1 MDKTTRRAMR
11 ALALASVAVVGLAGC
26 SSGSRKAP
34 RAPSVPASA
43 MKIGFFGALSG
54 PDAQLGINIEEGE
67 QLAVARYD
75 RTDPKYPVTLDL
87 FNSLGVPAQAGAGA
101 RKLIQDGDL
110 AVIGPAFAGESAVAD
125 PIFEQARV
133 PDISASATNVG
144 LAQHG
149 WRFFHRVI
157 ADDSAQGRADGDY
170 LVKTLGERTVGV
182 IDDGS
187 AYGSGL
193 AADVRNQVRADG
205 GTVVLA
211 ARVDPNGAALGPT
224 VDQVMAARPSAVFY
238 GGYYSGASRLVKQL
252 RAAGYRGVFMS
263 GDGSDDP
270 RFVTAAGKAAEGAYV
285 SCACADPAQMHSA
298 SSFVSSFK
306 SMFHTDP
313 GIFAAEAYDATN
325 FVLAAISAGDTT
337 PVAVN
342 DYLASNSY
350 NGITKTIKFLP
361 DGNVSAG
368 TIYVSQVKNGKIV
381 QVGTS
386 E

>member
-11 ALALASVAVVGLAGC
+11 ALALASVAVLGLAGC
-26 SSGSRKAP
+26 SSGSKGAP
-34 RAPSVPASA
+34 RAPAVPASA

-54 PDAQLGINIEEGE
+54 PYARLGINIEEAE
-67 QLAVARYD
+67 QLAVAQYD
-75 RTDPKYPVTLDL
+75 RTGPKYPVTVDM
-87 FNSLGVPAQAGAGA
+87 FDSRGDPARAGTGA
-101 RKLIQDGDL
+101 AKLIRDGDL

-125 PIFEQARV
+125 PIFERARV
-133 PDISASATNVG
+133 PDISASATNVS

-149 WRFFHRVI
+149 WRFFHRVL

-170 LVKTLGERTVGV
+170 LVKTLGDRTVGV

-187 AYGSGL
+187 TYGAGL
-193 AADVRNQVRADG
+193 AADVGNQVRADG
-205 GTVVLA
+205 GTVVVA
-211 ARVDPNGAALGPT
+211 AHLNPNHTDLGPT
-224 VDQVMAARPSAVFY
+224 VAQVMAARPSAVFY
-238 GGYYSGASRLVKQL
+238 GGYYAGAGRLVRQL
-252 RAAGYRGVFMS
+252 RASGYRGVFMS

-270 RFVTAAGKAAEGAYV
+270 RFVTAAGRAAEGAYV
-285 SCACADPAQMHSA
+285 SCACADPTQMHSA
-298 SSFVSSFK
+298 SSFVRAFK

-313 GIFAAEAYDATN
+313 GVFSAEAYDATN

-350 NGITKTIKFLP
+350 SGITKNIRFLP
-361 DGNVSAG
+361 DGNVAAG
-368 TIYVSQVKNGKIV
+368 TVYVSRVEGGKIV

-386 E
+386 G